1 MKYNMGSKE
10 QKINNEND
18 TEESF
23 EDLLNKTSFTPLYL
37 NPGEQIEAEVI
48 KITDEWVFIDTGGK
62 SEGYI
67 SLNEFID
74 EERNITIKEGEI
86 IKVYFLSSRNN
97 ERHFTSR
104 LSMESSGKEFLKDAF
119 NNGIPVQGI
128 VDKEIKG
135 GFEVKIAGNVRAFC
149 PYSQMSINA
158 TDEGDPVGEELTFKI
173 SEYSGKGRNIIV
185 SRRVIL
191 EEERE
196 KIKLELKDTL
206 KEGMTVSGTV
216 ASIRNFGAFIDVG
229 GIEGL
234 VPISEISW
242 GQVEDIQSIL
252 SVGQKV
258 DVMIM
263 NLDWAKDKF
272 SFSLKEVLPNPWDG
286 IQNRYPEG
294 SVHEGQVV
302 RLAKFGA
309 FVNLE
314 PGVDGLVHISELG
327 KGKRINHPREVLEN
341 KQKIKVKVNSL
352 DEEKRRLSLSILGN
366 EGEDEDRDD
375 YRKKYLDN
383 SKSSGSFGTL
393 GDLLKAKLGDD

>member
-1 MKYNMGSKE
+1 MGSEE

-67 SLNEFID
+67 ALNEFID
-74 EERNITIKEGEI
+74 EEGNITIKEGEV
-86 IKVYFLSSRNN
+86 IKAYFLSSRNN

-135 GFEVKIAGNVRAFC
+135 GYEVRIAGNVRAFC

-158 TDEGDPVGEELTFKI
+158 TDRGDPVGEELTFKI
-173 SEYSGKGRNIIV
+173 SEYSEKGRNIVV
-185 SRRVIL
+185 SRREIL
-191 EEERE
+191 EEEWE

-206 KEGMTVSGTV
+206 KEGMTLSGKVT
-216 ASIRNFGAFIDVG
+216 SIRDFGAFVDVG

-242 GQVEDIQSIL
+242 GQVEDINSVL

-258 DVMIM
+258 DVMIL
-263 NLDWAKDKF
+263 NLDWTQDKF
-272 SFSLKEVLPNPWDG
+272 SFSLKEVLPDPWDG
-286 IQNRYPEG
+286 IQNRYPGG
-294 SVHEGQVV
+294 SVHEGKVA

-309 FVNLE
+309 FVTLE
-314 PGVDGLVHISELG
+314 PGVDGLIHISELG
-327 KGKRINHPREVLEN
+327 KGKRISHPREVLEN
-341 KQKIKVKVNSL
+341 NQKIKVKVNSL

-366 EGEDEDRDD
+366 EGEDEDGDD
-375 YRKKYLDN
+375 YKKKYLDN

-393 GDLLKAKLGDD
+393 GDLLKAKLGDN